1 MDPKVNLI
9 TDKHN
14 ILSFTL
20 SGCNVSLANA
30 IRRTILSDIP
40 QIVFKTSPIEKNKV
54 TIHAN
59 TSNLNNEILKQR
71 LSCIPIHITD
81 YENFPYKNYI
91 MELDIANITDTIL
104 VVTSKDFVIKDT
116 TTNNPISKDK
126 MNEIFP
132 ANEYTGHYIDLV
144 RLKPKLSDE
153 LNGERLHLTAE
164 FDVGTAKED
173 GMFNV
178 ASTATY
184 GFTVDDV
191 TGNIALE
198 KKKQQWKDEGKS
210 KEDIDF
216 ESKNWKLLEGLRYTV
231 KDSYDFAIGSVG
243 VYTNNEILDKAC
255 EILIQKL
262 DYLDTL
268 IEKDELTIV
277 PAQNTMKNCYDIIL
291 ENEDYTI
298 GKVIEYFLYTRF
310 YETAVMTFC
319 GFKKMHPHDDNS
331 LIRVAYTDVIDK
343 AYVKGNLQVA
353 FEEAKQFFIKI
364 RKEFLKL
371 VKN

>member
-1 MDPKVNLI
+1 MYPKVNLI
-9 TDKHN
+9 SDKNN
-14 ILSFTL
+14 ILSFVL

-40 QIVFKTSPIEKNKV
+40 QIVFKTAPIEENKV

-71 LSCIPIHITD
+71 LSCIPIHIND
-81 YENFPYKNYI
+81 YENFPYKNYV
-91 MELDIANITDTIL
+91 MEVNVENITDTVL
-104 VVTSKDFVIKDT
+104 VVTSNNFVIKDVN
-116 TTNNPISKDK
+116 TNTPVSKDK
-126 MNEIFP
+126 MKEIFP

-153 LNGERLHLTAE
+153 LHGEKLHLTAE
-164 FDVGTAKED
+164 FSVGTAKED

-178 ASTATY
+178 ASTASY

-191 TGNIALE
+191 SAGVALE

-210 KEDIDF
+210 KEEIDF
-216 ESKNWKLLEGLRYTV
+216 ESKNWKLLEGLRFTV
-231 KDSYDFAIGSVG
+231 KDSYDFAIGTVG

-255 EILIQKL
+255 EVLINKL
-262 DYLDTL
+262 DLLDTVV
-268 IEKDELTIV
+268 EKDEMKIINSN
-277 PAQNTMKNCYDIIL
+277 NTMHNCYDIIL

-298 GKVIEYFLYTRF
+298 GKALEYFLHARF
-310 YETAVMTFC
+310 YETQVLTFC
-319 GFKKMHPHDDNS
+319 GFKKMHPHDADS
-331 LIRVAYTDVIDK
+331 IIRLAYKEVVDK
-343 AYVKGNLQVA
+343 AYVKSNLKVVID
-353 FEEAKQFFIKI
+353 EAKQFFTKT